1 MINSVNREDL
11 GGFWIRLA
19 AYVID
24 QFIIF
29 FPCTV
34 LALACRSI
42 WGSHYSTPYLFIST
56 AFSLFYFGLLQPYLE
71 GSIGKKLL
79 GLALVTENGETLT
92 LKDALIRYFMFF
104 ASGLLFMGFI
114 AIGFTKYRQGWHDKI
129 AKTLVVRKRF
139 LDSYRKGETQSP
151 LGTSIAA

>member
-92 LKDALIRYFMFF
+92 LKDALIR
-104 ASGLLFMGFI
+104 GL
-114 AIGFTKYRQGWHDKI
+114 TKYRQGWHDKI